1 MKNIIVPT
9 DFSKNAANA
18 MHYAAALAQ
27 AAKARLVLYHAFP
40 YPVISTD
47 VPVEIQSYIDEM
59 TENHVEKLIKLRHS
73 LEEKYPIDINC
84 IAQAGSVAYNL
95 QDIMQREKGDLAVMG
110 LRGANPALN
119 VLMGSTTF
127 EVLRQGK
134 TPLLI
139 VPQGAA
145 FRTPK
150 HILFACDDPYIENAS
165 VVGPLK
171 DIAALFGAEIEVYMV
186 NPPQLIPS
194 PAKTPRNSNL
204 ERHFDKLKHIYTFD
218 QAEGVRESILKGI
231 GESKADILT
240 MIPRHRSVWSYL
252 FGKSDTQSIALQ
264 TTIPMLA
271 LAENGNTR
279 S

>member
-73 LEEKYPIDINC
+73 LEEKYPIEINC

-95 QDIMQREKGDLAVMG
+95 QEIMQREKGDLAVMG
-110 LRGANPALN
+110 LRGANPAIN
-119 VLMGSTTF
+119 VLIGSTTF

-139 VPQGAA
+139 VPHEVA
-145 FRTPK
+145 FHKPER
-150 HILFACDDPYIENAS
+150 ILFACDDPYIENAS
-165 VVGPLK
+165 VVRPLK
-171 DIAALFGAEIEVYMV
+171 DLATLFGAEIEVYMV
-186 NPPQLIPS
+186 NPPQLIPA
-194 PAKTPRNSNL
+194 PAKTPRMSNL
-204 ERHFDKLKHIYTFD
+204 ERHFDKLKHAYTFD

-231 GESKADILT
+231 SESKADILT
-240 MIPRHRSVWSYL
+240 MIPRHHSVWSYL
-252 FGKSDTQSIALQ
+252 FGKSDTYSIALQ
-264 TTIPMLA
+264 TTIPMLT
-271 LAENGNTR
+271 LAENSSNL